1 MPIDLSCVII
11 AGGQARRF
19 GSDKRRLRLWGE
31 VGPTLLEH
39 ILAVAQTVCDQVVV
53 SLNDPSAWPELG
65 VPLVQDQYANAGPLA
80 GIVAG
85 MQHYASEWTLVLAAD
100 LPLLATPFLAELL
113 AQPRHGLAFVPQ
125 RQPGDQRHAGWEPL
139 CALYQRDCLPIFAQ
153 ALAAGQ
159 HQLIKII
166 EQLPPQLWPI
176 TSDSPWQH
184 CLHNLNRLDDMQQLA
199 AFKVL

>member
-31 VGPTLLEH
+31 AGPTLLEH
-39 ILAVAQTVCDQVVV
+39 TLAVAQTVCAQVVV

-65 VPLVQDQYANAGPLA
+65 VPLVQDRYANAGPLA

-85 MQHYASEWTLVLAAD
+85 MQHFASEWTLVLAAD

-113 AQPRHGLAFVPQ
+113 AQPRHGLAVVPQ
-125 RQPGDQRHAGWEPL
+125 IQAVDQRHAGWEPL
-139 CALYQRDCLPIFAQ
+139 CALYQRAALPYFEQ

-159 HQLIKII
+159 HQLIRII
-166 EQLPPQLWPI
+166 AQLPPQIWPI
-176 TSDSPWQH
+176 ASASPWLQ